1 MITSLQ
7 LVKFA
12 KKRRT
17 IKSRGNEKFDYYF
30 WIPIVGPLIGAV
42 FGAIIYKY
50 TIGDHLR
57 IESAKNNSNDGT
69 PEEKA
74 PLEPGVQVQDS
85 VA

>member
-7 LVKFA
+7 LVKLA
-12 KKRRT
+12 KKPRT

-50 TIGDHLR
+50 TIGDHLS

-74 PLEPGVQVQDS
+74 PLEPSVQVQDS